1 MPLQPPL
8 RISYYCGTSNAC
20 AQAWCLPLNTH
31 SIAHIARSTALVG
44 YVDKDT
50 YSVCNSR
57 FYNLQR
63 QKKNQNMI
71 TMIRNR
77 YQESQLHNIIIYM
90 YTDTREILADLQYMP
105 DRRRQCSRRMTFT
118 TETDC
123 SMNLPRLAIEEVNCY
138 TQPLILI

>member
-1 MPLQPPL
+1 MPSTQHSHRLGEQ
-8 RISYYCGTSNAC
+8 
-20 AQAWCLPLNTH
+20 H
-31 SIAHIARSTALVG
+31 SIAHIAQSTTLVG

-50 YSVCNSR
+50 VNIFIAYVIPDFTTCR
-57 FYNLQR
+57 D
-63 QKKNQNMI
+63 KKNNQNMI
-71 TMIRNR
+71 TMIRYR

-90 YTDTREILADLQYMP
+90 YTHTREILADLQYMP

-138 TQPLILI
+138 TQPYILM